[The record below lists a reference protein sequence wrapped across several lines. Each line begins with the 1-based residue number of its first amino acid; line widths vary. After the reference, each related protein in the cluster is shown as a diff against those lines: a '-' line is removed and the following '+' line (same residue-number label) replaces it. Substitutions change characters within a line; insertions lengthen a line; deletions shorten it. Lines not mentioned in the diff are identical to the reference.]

1 MGAAYSTISEDEI
14 GDVDSSTNDD
24 VNDVE
29 EGLESSRRQEDVV
42 VDSLNVS
49 VAAGILLHELLAP
62 RLINHGRHGS
72 ASGPLTE
79 AGSSDGSEKQ
89 DDSLS
94 ELLSS
99 QSLRIGVV

>member
-1 MGAAYSTISEDEI
+1 MGAAFSTVSENVRGEA
-14 GDVDSSTNDD
+14 GSSTNDD

-29 EGLESSRRQEDVV
+29 EGLESPQQHADVV

-62 RLINHGRHGS
+62 RPIDHGQHGS
-72 ASGPLTE
+72 ASGPRTE
-79 AGSSDGSEKQ
+79 ASSSDGSKKP

-99 QSLRIGVV
+99 QSFRIGAV